1 MDYSLKHFEL
11 IYKTHYPAMYRLA
24 YSITEDQEDSRDAV
38 GHVFA
43 QLWKRQPNINP
54 ASIRGYLLA
63 ATRNQSISIVRE
75 RMLTTELLEDQ
86 LVEQSRQQELEH
98 EELMNELGRAISEQ
112 LTEQDRRILRMHY
125 DEDMTY
131 RQTADALGISPS
143 AVNKHIRKSLSK
155 IRAVLR
161 FAK

>member
-63 ATRNQSISIVRE
+63 ATRNQSVSIVRE

-143 AVNKHIRKSLSK
+143 AVNKHISKSLSK

>member
-43 QLWKRQPNINP
+43 QLWKRQPDINP

-75 RMLTTELLEDQ
+75 RMLTAELQEDQ
-86 LVEQSRQQELEH
+86 LVEQSRQHEMEH
-98 EELMNELGRAISEQ
+98 EELMDELKQAISEQ

-143 AVNKHIRKSLSK
+143 AVNKHISKSLSK

>member
-24 YSITEDQEDSRDAV
+24 YTITEDQEDSRDAV

-63 ATRNQSISIVRE
+63 ATRNQSVSIVRE

-143 AVNKHIRKSLSK
+143 GVNKHIRKSLSK

>member
-63 ATRNQSISIVRE
+63 ATRNQSVSIVRE

-125 DEDMTY
+125 DEDMT
-131 RQTADALGISPS
+131 
-143 AVNKHIRKSLSK
+143 
-155 IRAVLR
+155 
-161 FAK
+161 

>member
-63 ATRNQSISIVRE
+63 ATRNQSVSIVRE
-75 RMLTTELLEDQ
+75 RMLTTELL
-86 LVEQSRQQELEH
+86 
-98 EELMNELGRAISEQ
+98 
-112 LTEQDRRILRMHY
+112 
-125 DEDMTY
+125 
-131 RQTADALGISPS
+131 
-143 AVNKHIRKSLSK
+143 
-155 IRAVLR
+155 
-161 FAK
+161 